1 MKSGSTYPK
10 ISNPKVFFKA
20 ILIRSMDMKIDFI
33 ELLPSEVSAQIIEY
47 LDITTVFVCST
58 VSRKWRDT
66 IINLKVKSK
75 FQCNWKTGEPR
86 LFKRKCFNYLIL
98 CKL

>member
-1 MKSGSTYPK
+1 MKSGPKK

-33 ELLPSEVSAQIIEY
+33 ELLPTEVSAHIIEY
-47 LDITTVFVCST
+47 LDISTVFVCST

-66 IINLKVKSK
+66 ITDLKVKSK
-75 FQCNWKTGEPR
+75 FQCNWNTGEPR
-86 LFKRKCFNYLIL
+86 LFKRKCFKY
-98 CKL
+98 